1 MYGSDLGNKLGL
13 LRACISS
20 DLIYINDY
28 GFGPHGIQSWLGLIK
43 MLVFF
48 SYKDWQNIIIKL
60 KGKFIHY
67 YHKIDANTEKT

>member
-1 MYGSDLGNKLGL
+1 MYGSDLGNKVGL
-13 LRACISS
+13 LGACIRS
-20 DLIYINDY
+20 DLINDY
-28 GFGPHGIQSWLGLIK
+28 GFGPYGIQSWLELIK
-43 MLVFF
+43 MLVTF